1 LFDSPPEMPQAVGD
15 VVGRAF
21 RACRQN
27 ISVIIRVLLVPTI
40 FQTIAGVVL
49 QWVISYGISQVAESK
64 DMITGFFVFLA
75 GMLSLGVMMVASW
88 ISTIRLLALTRIQL
102 GFSQDYAS
110 GLKNISNKKWSI
122 VGLYFLGTIIVSFL
136 SGIWLAVIMISAV
149 VGGKTQPLI
158 TAVGALTG
166 LWGLVVTF
174 SVYMLVGLISL
185 IVLACEERPLM
196 SVLGRGMQLTF
207 RYFWR
212 AMAFGGLLTLAY
224 TVVSYPLSLPV
235 VALTIF
241 DMFRNGLMSPEGISE
256 TYKAPLYVMVVNQV
270 WESLMSVILR
280 PAMFFGF
287 GLFYFDLRLRSDGL
301 DINRRLESFKQKALV
316 GR

>member
-1 LFDSPPEMPQAVGD
+1 MFDSPPEMPQAVGD

-27 ISVIIRVLLVPTI
+27 ISVIVRILLVPTI

-49 QWVISYGISQVAESK
+49 QWVISYGVSQVAETK
-64 DMITGFFVFLA
+64 DVTTGVLVFFA
-75 GMLSLGVMMVASW
+75 GMLSLGVMMMASW
-88 ISTIRLLALTRIQL
+88 ISTIRLLALVRIQL
-102 GFSQDYAS
+102 GFSPDYAS
-110 GLKNISNKKWSI
+110 GLKNIAGKKWSI
-122 VGLYFLGTIIVSFL
+122 VGLYFIGTIILTFVTGFWLTIIVVSA
-136 SGIWLAVIMISAV
+136 IPA
-149 VGGKTQPLI
+149 KTQPVI
-158 TAVGALTG
+158 TAVGGISG

-174 SVYMLVGLISL
+174 SIYVMVLYLGQAI
-185 IVLACEERPLM
+185 LACEERPLM
-196 SVLGRGMQLTF
+196 SVIGRATQMTF

-212 AMAFGGLLTLAY
+212 AMAFGGLLMLVY

-256 TYKAPLYVMVVNQV
+256 TYKAPLYVMVINQV
-270 WESLMSVILR
+270 WESLMSLILR
-280 PAMFFGF
+280 PVMLFGF
-287 GLFYFDLRLRSDGL
+287 GLFYYDLRLRGEGL